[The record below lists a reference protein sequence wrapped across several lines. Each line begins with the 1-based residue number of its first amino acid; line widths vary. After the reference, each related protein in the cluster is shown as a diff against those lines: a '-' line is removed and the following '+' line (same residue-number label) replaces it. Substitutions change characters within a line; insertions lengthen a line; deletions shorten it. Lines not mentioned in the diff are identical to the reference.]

1 MDTILNIII
10 AILAFCF
17 VVFFHEL
24 CHYLMARAL
33 KIKAKEFAVGF
44 GKSLIVYQKKKFYF
58 LPPKENKPY
67 DLEEISFH
75 LKVLPLGGYVKFDRP
90 KMVDGKL
97 DPGDNFINVH
107 PFKRILVL
115 LAGPLGNIALGLMLF
130 FIFFNQHMP
139 IGPHNEIQKI
149 VENSYAEEIGLQKG
163 DIIIGINGLKE
174 FKLSDVKKG
183 LKQDEF
189 CISYERNGSP
199 KEFCEVQKETKK
211 LLGITMGSTA
221 GIFVWEGTKLYGDL
235 LTSYAESFLKI
246 IFHLDIK
253 SMSGPVGIID
263 AVQESVPVF
272 NEFLIMMISINVALG
287 VANLLFPLSITDGGR
302 IIADLICLIRRKNQ
316 ISTKYLDIIS
326 TLLIVLLFIT
336 TTFLDLQR
344 LFEKI
349 GWFG

>member
-1 MDTILNIII
+1 MGTVFNVII
-10 AILAFCF
+10 AIFAFSF

-24 CHYLMARAL
+24 CHYAMARAL

-44 GKSLIVYQKKKFYF
+44 GKSLVVYQKGKFHF
-58 LPPKENKPY
+58 LPNKKNKPY

-75 LKVLPLGGYVKFDRP
+75 LKVLPFGGYVKFDRP
-90 KMVDGKL
+90 KIVDKKV
-97 DPGDNFINVH
+97 DIGDNWVNVH
-107 PFKRILVL
+107 PFKRILIL
-115 LAGPLGNIALGLMLF
+115 LAGPLGNLVLGLL
-130 FIFFNQHMP
+130 IFFMFFDQHMA

-149 VENSYAEEIGLQKG
+149 TESSYAEEIGLQKG
-163 DIIIGINGLKE
+163 DIIIGINGSKDFELK
-174 FKLSDVKKG
+174 DVKKG

-189 CISYERNGSP
+189 CIAYERNGNA
-199 KEFCEVQKETKK
+199 KEFCEIQKETKK
-211 LLGITMGSTA
+211 LLGVTMGVST
-221 GIFVWEGTKLYGDL
+221 GVFIWEGAKLYVDL
-235 LTSYAESFLKI
+235 LETYSKSFINI

-263 AVQESVPVF
+263 AVQESVPVL

-287 VANLLFPLSITDGGR
+287 IANLLFPLSITDGGR
-302 IIADLICLIRRKNQ
+302 IISDIICLIRRKKQ
-316 ISTKYLDIIS
+316 ISTKYLDAIS
-326 TLLIVLLFIT
+326 TLLIISLFLS